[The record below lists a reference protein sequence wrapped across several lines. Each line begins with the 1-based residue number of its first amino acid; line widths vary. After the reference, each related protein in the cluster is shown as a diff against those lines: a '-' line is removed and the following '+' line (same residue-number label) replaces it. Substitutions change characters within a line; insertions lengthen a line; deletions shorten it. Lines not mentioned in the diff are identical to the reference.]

1 MPWEGENMKLI
12 YEKSVKGRKGYSLR
26 KDDFE
31 GTATDFIPQYALSD
45 NKKELPEVSEVDVV
59 RHFTKLSKLNYG
71 VDDGFYPLG
80 SCTMKYNPKVNE
92 YLATLDN
99 FINAHPL
106 APLELVQGNL
116 RLMYELEEALKEITG
131 MDRFTLMPSA
141 GAHGELVGVLIM
153 RKYFEDMGKPRSKML
168 IPDSAHGTN
177 PASSAMA
184 GFKVVEVKSNEVGNV
199 DLDDLKAKMDEDTA
213 GIMLTNPNT
222 VGLFERQ
229 IIEIAEVVHSKGG
242 LLYYDGANLN
252 ALLGIVRP
260 GDAGFDIVH
269 LNLHKTFSTP
279 HGSGGPGAGAVGV
292 KKNLIEFLPSPLVC
306 NCGKYFGLEEPRKS
320 IGRVKAFFGNF
331 TVLVKAYAWIL
342 TMGASGL
349 KEVSETSVINANYV
363 LARLKSYY
371 RPAYD
376 RFCMHECVLTGRD
389 YKEYGVKTL
398 DIAKRLI
405 DYGFHPPTIYFPHF
419 EPYAQETIMVE
430 PTESEGKETIDEF
443 IDAMIKISEEAKTNP
458 QLLKEAPHT
467 TYVSRPDE
475 VKATKE
481 PILTYKGK

>member
-1 MPWEGENMKLI
+1 MKLI
-12 YEKSVKGRKGYSLR
+12 YEKSVKGRVGYSIK
-26 KDDFE
+26 KDEFDYAVE
-31 GTATDFIPQYALSD
+31 DLIPEYALSKA
-45 NKKELPEVSEVDVV
+45 KKELPEVSEVDVV

-92 YLATLDN
+92 YLASLNN
-99 FINAHPL
+99 FTQAHPFS
-106 APLELVQGNL
+106 PLEFVQGNL

-153 RKYFEDMGKPRSKML
+153 RKYFEDQGKSRSKML
-168 IPDSAHGTN
+168 VPDSAHGTN

-184 GFKVVEVKSNEVGNV
+184 GFKVVEVKSNEVGNI

-213 GIMLTNPNT
+213 GLMLTNPNT

-229 IIEIAEVVHSKGG
+229 IQEIAEVVHSQGG

-279 HGSGGPGAGAVGV
+279 HGSGGPGSGAVGV
-292 KKNLIEFLPSPLVC
+292 KKNLAEFLPSPLVC

-342 TMGASGL
+342 SMGNDGL
-349 KEVSETSVINANYV
+349 KMVSETSVINANYV
-363 LARLKSYY
+363 LAKLKKYY

-443 IDAMIKISEEAKTNP
+443 IDAMIKISNEAKTNP
-458 QLLKEAPHT
+458 ELLKEAPHI

-475 VKATKE
+475 VKANRE
-481 PILTYKGK
+481 PILVYKEK